1 MDRAL
6 LVPTTDPSSF
16 FQDADLTEAIVD
28 YQMSLLNEVKGVG
41 RRVLEIATE
50 KPRRG
55 EKKKKGAAE
64 KNPFT

>member
-1 MDRAL
+1 LDRAL
-6 LVPTTDPSSF
+6 LVLTTDPSFS
-16 FQDADLTEAIVD
+16 QDADLTEAIVD